1 MKSPFRFLSTL
12 TVILFIALSI
22 LAANFS
28 TTLGA
33 STLNFPRLGFDTN
46 TFTGVAF
53 VNPNAAD
60 AEVTIKAYGTDG
72 NLIQGVAGFKNTVQL
87 TIPALRQ
94 VALTT
99 TEIFGAALPADQFGW
114 MQATSTSDGITGF
127 FLFLDGSITLFDGAD
142 LPESARKLVVPRI
155 REGEG
160 YSTEINIINPGTQA
174 SDLDLQ
180 LFVGGQGAPKAAT
193 SPITVPAKGMVRL
206 NLKQNFGL
214 ETVPDGTFLL
224 ITGSAPIGGFE
235 MVYSQGQDLVGLN
248 ARPTSE
254 GLDILYF
261 PQMAVLGPWV
271 TNLGLVNLSDTP
283 IIATVSAREA
293 SGKLY
298 EGGALQGSNP
308 AVISLPAGEAVYRD
322 VAELFGFSGDNTVD
336 GWLKVESS
344 GPAMTGFVTYG
355 IPAFGSAAAVASQPE
370 AMNRAIFSHVATSLG
385 YFTGVALLN
394 PGQIANP
401 YRVMA
406 FNKETG
412 SSLGVF
418 DGVLQPG
425 ERISKLITE
434 LIPGDAADGQSG
446 GFIWVK
452 TEQPAYMTSLF
463 GTAPTPDPGAQ
474 HLVLANIPPQPA
486 PAGYRPDAALPSIKI
501 TPPLAVV
508 QPGKTTQFTAVDGQG
523 NTQSGVEWEVNG
535 IESGDAQVGKI
546 SETGVY
552 TAPGSDPSTL
562 ALPVTISGKAGNAKS
577 GASVDVLKKEV
588 LFQGTGVVQSL
599 TYLRSLKR
607 LYSAELQSGTASSG
621 ISPQAGPSTDIY
633 STTSAG
639 DRTRVR
645 GYSGKNI
652 VKMLEFTASDGNEY
666 LLFCDQVNGE
676 ILRFNPRQPTST
688 LVSVWGGFTQ
698 PNSMAFDPVTRNLLV
713 ADATGIWSV
722 ERTNLESGLATSG
735 ASLASV
741 SDGPEVATL
750 ISGINNA
757 RGVSV
762 DACTGNI
769 YVTDG
774 AGQLLEYDRL
784 TGNSR
789 TILDLGSAGTILGLY
804 RKEIPCPASFQVL
817 VADQESNRIVLA
829 GPFAN
834 FDVNWLSDAGVQEIS
849 YLPID
854 NDFTGNSGI
863 LIGEVSG
870 ATTQAALVPVPDLYV
885 NQQKNVSLPQYGS
898 DFADPVGD
906 TFGSVTNPVDLTLVT
921 TGQGEV
927 ASDINIAIRF
937 AQPVDPSALTG
948 YIELD
953 VDRNPETGATSFIDL
968 TSPYTANLGVEYRI
982 DLSTYT
988 PFGGAEGEVQ
998 IKDAITGQVVGSVLM
1013 FHQPDLTSEIYMYA
1027 TLSDLNVSL
1036 PIHLGVIV
1044 GPQGGL
1050 TDVAPN
1056 GGYLVPIPFNY

>member
-1 MKSPFRFLSTL
+1 
-12 TVILFIALSI
+12 
-22 LAANFS
+22 
-28 TTLGA
+28 
-33 STLNFPRLGFDTN
+33 
-46 TFTGVAF
+46 
-53 VNPNAAD
+53 
-60 AEVTIKAYGTDG
+60 
-72 NLIQGVAGFKNTVQL
+72 
-87 TIPALRQ
+87 
-94 VALTT
+94 
-99 TEIFGAALPADQFGW
+99 
-114 MQATSTSDGITGF
+114 
-127 FLFLDGSITLFDGAD
+127 
-142 LPESARKLVVPRI
+142 
-155 REGEG
+155 
-160 YSTEINIINPGTQA
+160 
-174 SDLDLQ
+174 
-180 LFVGGQGAPKAAT
+180 
-193 SPITVPAKGMVRL
+193 
-206 NLKQNFGL
+206 
-214 ETVPDGTFLL
+214 
-224 ITGSAPIGGFE
+224 
-235 MVYSQGQDLVGLN
+235 
-248 ARPTSE
+248 
-254 GLDILYF
+254 
-261 PQMAVLGPWV
+261 
-271 TNLGLVNLSDTP
+271 
-283 IIATVSAREA
+283 
-293 SGKLY
+293 
-298 EGGALQGSNP
+298 
-308 AVISLPAGEAVYRD
+308 
-322 VAELFGFSGDNTVD
+322 
-336 GWLKVESS
+336 
-344 GPAMTGFVTYG
+344 MTGFVTYG

-412 SSLGVF
+412 ASLGVF

-434 LIPGDAADGQSG
+434 LIPDDAADGQSG

-486 PAGYRPDAALPSIKI
+486 PAGYRPDAALPSIRI
-501 TPPLAVV
+501 NPPLAVV

-523 NTQSGVEWEVNG
+523 KTQSGVEWEVNG
-535 IESGDAQVGKI
+535 IELGNDQVGQI

-552 TAPGSDPSTL
+552 TAPGSDPSAL

-588 LFQGTGVVQSL
+588 LFQGSGVVQSL
-599 TYLRSLKR
+599 TYLRSLKL
-607 LYSAELQSGTASSG
+607 LYSAELQSGAASAG
-621 ISPQAGPSTDIY
+621 ISPQAGPSTVIN
-633 STTSAG
+633 SA
-639 DRTRVR
+639 VR
-645 GYSGKNI
+645 DNQGNYVQTFVQDYPGTNI
-652 VKMLEFTASDGNEY
+652 VKMLDFTASDGNEY
-666 LLFCDQVNGE
+666 LLFCDQANGE
-676 ILRFNPRQPTST
+676 ILRFNPRQPAST
-688 LVSVWGGFTQ
+688 LVSVSVGFTQ
-698 PNSMAFDPVTRNLLV
+698 PNSIVFDPVTRNLLV
-713 ADATGIWSV
+713 ADSTGIWSV
-722 ERTNLESGLATSG
+722 ERTNLETGLATSG

-774 AGQLLEYDRL
+774 TGRLLEYDRL
-784 TGNSR
+784 TGTSR

-863 LIGEVSG
+863 LIGEASG

-921 TGQGEV
+921 TGQGE
-927 ASDINIAIRF
+927 ATSDINIGIRF
-937 AQPVDPSALTG
+937 AQPVDPSTLTG
-948 YIELD
+948 FIELD

-968 TSPYTANLGVEYRI
+968 SSPYTANLGVEYRI

-988 PFGGAEGEVQ
+988 PYGVTEGEVQ
-998 IKDAITGQVVGSVLM
+998 IKDAGTGQVVGSAQM
-1013 FHQPDLTSEIYMYA
+1013 FHQPDLSGEIYLYA
-1027 TLSDLNVSL
+1027 SLVDLDVSL

-1044 GPQGGL
+1044 GPQGGP